1 MITRRRSPNS
11 PKRKPKTKPQRDYG
25 AEYARRIQGGMS
37 KGLSRSQARGHAR
50 AGERPRPSRQ
60 VNPRSKEEMAI
71 KVMAGG
77 ITLRDA
83 AKGFGLSE
91 QHLRRYVKENVNAV
105 WKGRRWIIEDQR
117 PRQFP
122 VYSEGELKTLTLK
135 PYEASEAGSYMY
147 SAGRFLRTGDRQLL
161 NAYEGRGVADVNGR
175 FHRFETNPNRLYELD
190 SSREPN
196 FPEIYRITDN

>member
-105 WKGRRWIIEDQR
+105 WKGRRWIIED
-117 PRQFP
+117 
-122 VYSEGELKTLTLK
+122 
-135 PYEASEAGSYMY
+135 
-147 SAGRFLRTGDRQLL
+147 
-161 NAYEGRGVADVNGR
+161 
-175 FHRFETNPNRLYELD
+175 
-190 SSREPN
+190 
-196 FPEIYRITDN
+196 